1 MTGGHIRNR
10 RALKSTTTNNTSI
23 TGIFDIGKG
32 VDNTYLNS
40 KLNRYLLDY
49 EILLISFS
57 FHGTIDLIRII
68 PSILRS

>member
-32 VDNTYLNS
+32 VDNT
-40 KLNRYLLDY
+40 
-49 EILLISFS
+49 
-57 FHGTIDLIRII
+57 DLK
-68 PSILRS
+68 S

>member
-32 VDNTYLNS
+32 VDNTYLKSNV
-40 KLNRYLLDY
+40 L
-49 EILLISFS
+49 
-57 FHGTIDLIRII
+57 
-68 PSILRS
+68 